1 MPRAGK
7 DDLPEELEKVRGRIG
22 QRRLR
27 EEIEDRASRV
37 SEEDVGALVERRAEF
52 EEKEKA
58 VPGSLGKFANQI
70 GLLFRMLWDY
80 RSGAYREVPWKA
92 VALAAAAVLYFLSPI
107 DIIPDFI
114 PGVGYAD
121 DALVTWLVMGAIR
134 EALRAYCEFKGL
146 EPEKY
151 F

>member
-1 MPRAGK
+1 MQGEGRE
-7 DDLPEELEKVRGRIG
+7 DLPDELQKAEGRIG
-22 QRRLR
+22 RRRLK
-27 EEIEDRASRV
+27 EEIEERASRV
-37 SEEDVGALVERRAEF
+37 TEEDVGALVERKAEF

-58 VPGSLGKFANQI
+58 VPGSLGKFVNQI

-80 RSGAYREVPWKA
+80 RSGAYRAVPWKA
-92 VALAAAAVLYFLSPI
+92 VAMAAAAVLYFLSPV
-107 DIIPDFI
+107 DLIPDFI

-134 EALRAYCEFKGL
+134 EALRAYCEFKGYD
-146 EPEKY
+146 PDKY